1 MSTLK
6 TNNIQHV
13 DRSDPSI
20 IINTD
25 GSVNIAGT
33 MTYEDVTNVDSVG
46 IITARKQLHVGTG
59 VSIAAGGLNVTAGV
73 STFTAIQASGTA
85 AFTGDVQLGNA
96 TSDTITFTG
105 RVNSDLNPSGSTR
118 DLGTS
123 GAEWRTAYLLNGVV
137 ASDTIA
143 THSGDSNTKIRFP
156 ADNIISLETAGTEAF
171 RVDAS
176 KRLLI
181 GEGLTSRAIANITSR
196 QQIETTDGSAALSI
210 TRNDNAASA
219 STSRLNFGRSRATSL
234 GGVTAVTTNDILGEI
249 RFSGADGTDLT
260 NHAASI
266 SSVVDG
272 SVSSNTVPGRL
283 IFSTA
288 TGSDPIERMRIT
300 SAGAVQVKGGA
311 NGHLQI
317 DNNGEFEIF
326 ESDTSHTATNSAKIA
341 MDFDSNVA
349 RLRVSGNGSFSQ
361 RPLGIFLGASEKLR
375 LDTSA
380 RLLIGHTSS
389 VTTNGQ
395 GKKIQISGT
404 DFATSGVAQ
413 LRYQNDISGASL
425 MLAHSRGGLGN
436 NGILQDDD
444 EFGKIRFIGNDGTDF
459 RCVGAEIVA
468 KVDGTPG
475 ENDMPGRLEFGTT
488 PNGGTDATTRMI
500 IDQNGYVKI
509 GTTAADAHHMIKLNT
524 STTNAIKNVL
534 SIDASVTGGT
544 AADGF
549 GSRLLFGGEHLNG
562 NNYSYG
568 GIAGKLSTTGSTYGH
583 LSFYTNNNGT
593 LAEKMRLTDS
603 SSGELQILGNSA
615 TIKTVESGGAIAQ
628 MQSGGNQAYFG
639 TPSGNTK
646 AVTFRV
652 AGSQI
657 AHFTTGGDMML
668 DNQRQTS
675 SGVEPVGQLS
685 FSGPNAAMS
694 NQTDMYRINF
704 FENARSISA
713 TRTDN
718 ANASIRYNGGTGDGG
733 DGSIRFA
740 NENGTRLLYMNRLGN
755 GGTSG
760 SWSVGSDARKK
771 ENITTVTDA
780 LTKVSQLRG
789 VDFNWRAKWGGHADS
804 GVIAQEVENILPNLV
819 ITQEGARDT
828 DDDGNSVVMKH
839 VNYNGLWGVMIEA
852 VKVLITKNEALEA
865 RIATLEKSI

>member
-73 STFTAIQASGTA
+73 STFTAIQVSGTA
-85 AFTGDVQLGNA
+85 AFTSNLDLGDA
-96 TSDTITFTG
+96 TSDTITFVG
-105 RVNSDLNPSGSTR
+105 RVDSDLNPSGSTR

-137 ASDTIA
+137 ASDDIA
-143 THSGDSNTKIRFP
+143 THAGDSNTKIRFP
-156 ADNIISLETAGTEAF
+156 ADNTISVETAGTEAF

-181 GEGLTSRAIANITSR
+181 GEGLTSRAIANVTCR

-210 TRNDNAASA
+210 TRNDNAAAA
-219 STSRLNFGRSRATSL
+219 STARLSFGRSRATSL

-288 TGSDPIERMRIT
+288 TGSDPVERMRIT
-300 SAGAVQVKGGA
+300 SAGAIQIKGGT

-389 VTTNGQ
+389 IAANDTGHNVQIIGTN
-395 GKKIQISGT
+395 
-404 DFATSGVAQ
+404 FATSGVSQ
-413 LRYQNDISGASL
+413 QRFQDGSSGASIL
-425 MLAHSRGGLGN
+425 LSHSRSDTIGTQTA
-436 NGILQDDD
+436 LQSGD
-444 EFGKIRFIGNDGTDF
+444 ELGKIRFIGSDGTDF
-459 RCVGAEIVA
+459 ANVGAQIVVTA
-468 KVDGTPG
+468 DGNFSSNSVPG
-475 ENDMPGRLEFGTT
+475 KIEFGTT
-488 PNGGTDATTRMI
+488 ANGGSSPTTRMT

-509 GTTAADAHHMIKLNT
+509 NSTDSSALHTIRLNT
-524 STTNAIKNVL
+524 TTNNAIKDVVQIQ
-534 SIDASVTGGT
+534 SSVDSGT

-549 GSRLLFGGEHLNG
+549 GARLLFSGEQLNG
-562 NNYSYG
+562 NNYNYG

-583 LSFYTNNNGT
+583 LSFYTNNNNNFV
-593 LAEKMRLTDS
+593 EKMRLTDAA
-603 SSGELQILGNSA
+603 SGQLELYGNSA
-615 TIKTVESGGAIAQ
+615 KISTIESGGATVA
-628 MQSGGNQAYFG
+628 MQSGGNQGYLG
-639 TPSGNTK
+639 TQNNK
-646 AVTFRV
+646 AVTITV
-652 AGSQI
+652 NGTHI
-657 AHFTTGGDMML
+657 AHFTTNGDMML
-668 DNQRQTS
+668 DNNLQTS
-675 SGVEPVGQLS
+675 SGVEPIHNLNFTGP
-685 FSGPNAAMS
+685 SGAMS
-694 NQTDMYRINF
+694 NQEDMYRISF
-704 FENARSISA
+704 WENARSITS

-718 ANASIRYNGGTGDGG
+718 SNASIRYNASTSDGG

-740 NENGTRLLYMNRLGN
+740 NENATRLLYMNRLGN

-760 SWSVGSDARKK
+760 TWSVGSDARKK
-771 ENITTVTDA
+771 DNITTVTDA

-828 DDDGNSVVMKH
+828 DEDGNSVVMKH

>member
-20 IINTD
+20 LINTD

-73 STFTAIQASGTA
+73 STFTAAT
-85 AFTGDVQLGNA
+85 FTGDVDLGNSS
-96 TSDTITFTG
+96 SDTITFTG
-105 RVNSDLNPSGSTR
+105 RVDSDLSPTGSNR
-118 DLGTS
+118 DLGNAS
-123 GAEWRTAYLLNGVV
+123 GAEWRNLYTSNGVIT
-137 ASDTIA
+137 ADNIA
-143 THSGDSNTKIRFP
+143 THAGDSDTKIRFP
-156 ADNIISLETAGTEAF
+156 ADNIISVETAGAEAF

-181 GEGLTSRAIANITSR
+181 GEGLTSRAIANITCR
-196 QQIETTDGSAALSI
+196 QQIEATDESAALSI
-210 TRNDNAASA
+210 TRNADTSAATTA
-219 STSRLNFGRSRATSL
+219 RLSFGRSRATSL

-249 RFSGADGTDLT
+249 RFSGADGNDLT

-272 SVSSNTVPGRL
+272 SVSNDTVPGRL

-288 TGSDPIERMRIT
+288 TGSDPLERMRIT
-300 SAGAVQVKGGA
+300 SAGAIQIKGGT

-326 ESDTSHTATNSAKIA
+326 ESDTSLAATNSAKIA

-361 RPLGIFLGASEKLR
+361 RPLGIFLGAQEKLR

-380 RLLIGHTSS
+380 NLLIGHTSS
-389 VTTNGQ
+389 VTTNGSA
-395 GKKIQISGT
+395 KKIQISGT

-413 LRYQNDISGASL
+413 LRYQNDVSGASL

-436 NGILQDDD
+436 NGILGLND
-444 EFGKIRFIGNDGTDF
+444 EFGKIRFMGNDGTDF

-475 ENDMPGRLEFGTT
+475 ENDMPGRLEFATT
-488 PNGGTDATTRMI
+488 ADGGVDATTRMTI
-500 IDQNGYVKI
+500 TQNGYVKI
-509 GTTAADAHHMIKLNT
+509 NSTDTGAHHTIRLNT
-524 STTNAIKNVL
+524 TTNNAMRDVVQIL
-534 SIDASVTGGT
+534 SSVDSAT

-549 GSRLLFGGEHLNG
+549 GSRMLFAGENLNG
-562 NNYSYG
+562 NSYTYG
-568 GIAGKLSTTGSTYGH
+568 AIAGKLSTTGSNYGH
-583 LSFYTNNNGT
+583 LSFFTNNNGT
-593 LAEKMRLTDS
+593 IAEKVRITE
-603 SSGELQILGNSA
+603 GTAVEVYGNSA
-615 TIKTVESGGAIAQ
+615 TVRTVESGGATVEL
-628 MQSGGNQAYFG
+628 QSGGAQGYVQ
-639 TPSGNTK
+639 TGNNKHLSLGVNNLNLVHLT
-646 AVTFRV
+646 TEGDMILTNNIMTS
-652 AGSQI
+652 AGSPITQLT
-657 AHFTTGGDMML
+657 FTSENDIFT
-668 DNQRQTS
+668 NQ
-675 SGVEPVGQLS
+675 E
-685 FSGPNAAMS
+685 
-694 NQTDMYRINF
+694 DMYRINF
-704 FENARSISA
+704 WENSRSVTA
-713 TRTDN
+713 TRTQN
-718 ANASIRYNGGTGDGG
+718 SNASIRYNGSTSDGG

-740 NENGTRLLYMNRLGN
+740 NEAGTRLLYMNRLGN

-760 SWSVGSDARKK
+760 TWSVGSDARKK

-789 VDFNWRAKWGGHADS
+789 VDFNWRTKWGGHADS